1 MIKISIIVP
10 CYNTKLY
17 IDKCLQSLIDQ
28 TLKDIE
34 IICVDGCS
42 NDGSF
47 EIIKNFEKKDSRIT
61 VYSKENEGVSI
72 SRNYG
77 MSKAQG
83 KYLMFVD
90 ADDWLDKNACET
102 AYNKAEE
109 QQADLVM
116 WSYIREFKEN
126 SLPKDIFKEEEKIF
140 EGDKIKQLHRRF
152 FGLIDNELGQ
162 VENADSLC
170 PVWGKLYRRDVIEE
184 NKIIFTDIR
193 KIGTYEDGMFN
204 LEVFEHLHKAVYMQ
218 EYFYHYRK
226 YNDNSITSQYK
237 EKLFEQWNHMYDLM
251 FKYIKEKHLD
261 SSYIQAVNN
270 RICLGILGQGLN
282 LMESD
287 KHHKNKEIKKI
298 LSTKRYREAY
308 RQFNLKYFPIHWKI
322 FYWFAKHNIACG
334 VYAMLICIQ
343 KMIGR

>member
-17 IDKCLQSLIDQ
+17 IDQCLQSLIDQ

-170 PVWGKLYRRDVIEE
+170 PVWGK
-184 NKIIFTDIR
+184 II
-193 KIGTYEDGMFN
+193 
-204 LEVFEHLHKAVYMQ
+204 
-218 EYFYHYRK
+218 
-226 YNDNSITSQYK
+226 S
-237 EKLFEQWNHMYDLM
+237 
-251 FKYIKEKHLD
+251 
-261 SSYIQAVNN
+261 
-270 RICLGILGQGLN
+270 
-282 LMESD
+282 
-287 KHHKNKEIKKI
+287 
-298 LSTKRYREAY
+298 KRCY
-308 RQFNLKYFPIHWKI
+308 
-322 FYWFAKHNIACG
+322 
-334 VYAMLICIQ
+334 
-343 KMIGR
+343 